1 MTIGRSLMIAV
12 ALVVAASA
20 ARATDYYSD
29 VSAWVQN
36 SDASGGY
43 AISNPIDFDVQQP
56 PSPQP
61 ATGWR
66 WDSTDPGQVL
76 FELTIPRAVEPQTNF
91 DGATLTIGSSANA
104 KSVADCVTADASAE
118 KSWKQKIGGV
128 EFAAFSA
135 SDNGMSHYHDITS
148 YRALHGG
155 KCYAIEYTIQST
167 NIGVYPASYGLKPFN
182 EARIKEILERIVG
195 TFRFTESP

>member
-1 MTIGRSLMIAV
+1 MIIAG
-12 ALVVAASA
+12 ALVVAASTTQA
-20 ARATDYYSD
+20 ADYYSD
-29 VSAWVQN
+29 VAAWVQN
-36 SDASGGY
+36 SDVSGGY
-43 AISNPIDFDVQQP
+43 AISNPIDFEVQQP

-104 KSVADCVTADASAE
+104 KSVADCVATDPAAE

-135 SDNGMSHYHDITS
+135 SDNGMSRYHDITS

-167 NIGVYPASYGLKPFN
+167 SIGVYPMSYALKPFN
-182 EARIKEILERIVG
+182 EARIRAILDRIVG
-195 TFRFTESP
+195 TFRFQ